1 MPESVKVGRLE
12 DVPEDTGLVVTVAGE
27 EVALFKCEGAVYAME
42 NICPHREGPIGDG
55 DVEGCIVVCPWHAW
69 EVDVRTGEV
78 VDFPD
83 MKARTFPTRVANG
96 EVHIEK

>member
-1 MPESVKVGRLE
+1 MAESTRVARLDE
-12 DVPEDTGLVVTVAGE
+12 VPRDTGLVVTVGRDE
-27 EVALFKCEGAVYAME
+27 IALFRCGEQVYAME

-55 DVEGCIVVCPWHAW
+55 DVQDCIVVCPWHAW

-83 MKARTFPTRVANG
+83 MKARTYPVRIHNG
-96 EVHIEK
+96 EVYVET